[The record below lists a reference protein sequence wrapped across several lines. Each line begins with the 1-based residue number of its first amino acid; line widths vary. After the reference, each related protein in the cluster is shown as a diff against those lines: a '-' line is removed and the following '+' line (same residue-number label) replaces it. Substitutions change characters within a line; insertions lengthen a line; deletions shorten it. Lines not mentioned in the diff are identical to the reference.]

1 MRICARLPGL
11 SFWGVL
17 FSGIVIFPSQSVAL
31 MGKGIL
37 FAAIVLGTAIVADQ
51 QYNHGFY
58 TDGMLSMLRQI
69 QRSFGF

>member
-1 MRICARLPGL
+1 
-11 SFWGVL
+11 
-17 FSGIVIFPSQSVAL
+17 

-51 QYNHGFY
+51 QYNHVFY

-69 QRSFGF
+69 QHSFGF